1 MSRNNN
7 SILNTSNS
15 QFQIITTDGLIENDK
30 ERIKKKLNLKSSS
43 RNGSEK
49 NSEMLIL
56 NYDYQSI
63 STITKK
69 IQNSEKKNEKRDNDG
84 TSSSETLRNPQ
95 IKKEINIDSPN
106 KILLNE
112 NFNQFS
118 DSEDF
123 NNNLDY
129 NVEESQITNLSKI
142 MQLNNPSSPLNKG
155 KKTQNVYNDISQEK
169 SDVSALGLLDDEHSI
184 NYEHQDS
191 IPKFKF
197 IQEVVNNNLGYENIP
212 FDKLFM
218 LNSKII
224 FIIFS
229 FLYDDYGKIMSSSKK
244 MKNLFLSTITSK
256 FSYLIQSFQNIYKD
270 IFEFDSFKFK
280 INKYIK
286 QRRKRVSTFYVELKS
301 KIKKNY
307 LLKKHNGIS
316 YEIKYSFKMKKGN
329 QKSNLYHQ
337 IFKFDIRNDKY
348 YPIWFCSDMDDNNYI
363 KRRIVY
369 SSPVQYFCEG
379 DFISFKI
386 NLIEGNNGF
395 ISDINFQPLKNDFAP
410 RKLFLRG
417 IFRSDIE
424 FDKIRDCEIE
434 NMILRWNDE
443 NNLIKNSEMY
453 FYVHKCFG
461 KYFDIKE
468 INYDISK
475 IIFYRI
481 KMIASKIGIV
491 KINRVFN
498 LNIEIVPENSEITN
512 ECINIGCVN
521 TYTRNKKIQIR
532 KGTLLIFYIT
542 DVRN

>member
-1 MSRNNN
+1 MSRNGN
-7 SILNTSNS
+7 LNTLNS
-15 QFQIITTDGLIENDK
+15 QFEIITQDGLIENDK
-30 ERIKKKLNLKSSS
+30 ERIKKKLNLKNSS
-43 RNGSEK
+43 RCGSEK
-49 NSEMLIL
+49 NSDILIL
-56 NYDYQSI
+56 NYDYQNI
-63 STITKK
+63 STLKNNIT
-69 IQNSEKKNEKRDNDG
+69 ITENEKKENDG
-84 TSSSETLRNPQ
+84 TSSSETLRNNQ
-95 IKKEINIDSPN
+95 IKKEINVSNNI
-106 KILLNE
+106 ILNE
-112 NFNQFS
+112 NINHFS
-118 DSEDF
+118 DSEDLK
-123 NNNLDY
+123 NNEDY

-142 MQLNNPSSPLNKG
+142 MQLNNSSTAIYNKV
-155 KKTQNVYNDISQEK
+155 KKTQNVFNDNSQEK
-169 SDVSALGLLDDEHSI
+169 SDVSALGLLDDEHTI
-184 NYEHQDS
+184 MLEHQDS
-191 IPKFKF
+191 LPKFKF
-197 IQEVVNNNLGYENIP
+197 INEVVQSNLGYENIP
-212 FDKLFM
+212 FEKISR

-224 FIIFS
+224 FNIFT
-229 FLYDDYGKIMSSSKK
+229 FLYDDYGKIMSSGKK
-244 MKNLFLSTITSK
+244 MKNLFMSTVTSK
-256 FSYLIQSFQNIYKD
+256 FSYLIQAFQKNYKE
-270 IFEFDSFKFK
+270 IFEFSSFKFK

-286 QRRKRVSTFYVELKS
+286 QRRKNVSTFYVELKS
-301 KIKKNY
+301 KIKKNP
-307 LLKKHNGIS
+307 LLKKYNGIS

>member
-1 MSRNNN
+1 MSRNT
-7 SILNTSNS
+7 ILNTTSS
-15 QFQIITTDGLIENDK
+15 QFQIITHDGYIENDK

-43 RNGSEK
+43 INGSEK
-49 NSEMLIL
+49 NSEMMIL
-56 NYDYQSI
+56 NYEYQSI
-63 STITKK
+63 STINRKH
-69 IQNSEKKNEKRDNDG
+69 QNLEKRNERRDNELE
-84 TSSSETLRNPQ
+84 SSSETLRNPQ
-95 IKKEINIDSPN
+95 IKKEINIESPN
-106 KILLNE
+106 KTYLNE
-112 NFNQFS
+112 NQFS
-118 DSEDF
+118 ESDEF
-123 NNNLDY
+123 NNNIDY
-129 NVEESQITNLSKI
+129 NVEESQITNISKI
-142 MQLNNPSSPLNKG
+142 MQLNNSSSQLY
-155 KKTQNVYNDISQEK
+155 KTKQVQINYNDNSQEK

-184 NYEHQDS
+184 IFDHQDS

-197 IQEVVNNNLGYENIP
+197 INQVIQSNFGYQNIP
-212 FDKLFM
+212 FEKILK

-229 FLYDDYGKIMSSSKK
+229 FLYDDYGKIMSAGKK
-244 MKNLFLSTITSK
+244 IKNLILSTITSK
-256 FSYLIQSFQNIYKD
+256 FSYLIQDFQNNYKD
-270 IFEFDSFKFK
+270 IFQFDSFKFK

-286 QRRKRVSTFYVELKS
+286 QRRKNVSTFYVELKS
-301 KIKKNY
+301 KIKKNS
-307 LLKKHNGIS
+307 LLKKYNGIS

-329 QKSNLYHQ
+329 QKSNLYYQ
-337 IFKFDIRNDKY
+337 IYKFDIRNDKF

-379 DFISFKI
+379 DYIYFKI
-386 NLIEGNNGF
+386 NLIEGNNGI
-395 ISDINFQPLKNDFAP
+395 ISDITFLPLKNDSAP

-434 NMILRWNDE
+434 NMVLRWNDE

-453 FYVHKCFG
+453 FYVNKCFS
-461 KYFDIKE
+461 KYFEIKE
-468 INYDISK
+468 IKYDISK

-481 KMIASKIGIV
+481 KMLASKIGNV

-498 LNIEIVPENSEITN
+498 LNIEILPENSETSN

-532 KGTLLIFYIT
+532 KGTLLILYIT

>member
-15 QFQIITTDGLIENDK
+15 QFQVITTDGIIENDK

-280 INKYIK
+280 INK

-301 KIKKNY
+301 KIKK
-307 LLKKHNGIS
+307 
-316 YEIKYSFKMKKGN
+316 
-329 QKSNLYHQ
+329 
-337 IFKFDIRNDKY
+337 
-348 YPIWFCSDMDDNNYI
+348 
-363 KRRIVY
+363 
-369 SSPVQYFCEG
+369 
-379 DFISFKI
+379 
-386 NLIEGNNGF
+386 
-395 ISDINFQPLKNDFAP
+395 
-410 RKLFLRG
+410 
-417 IFRSDIE
+417 
-424 FDKIRDCEIE
+424 
-434 NMILRWNDE
+434 
-443 NNLIKNSEMY
+443 
-453 FYVHKCFG
+453 
-461 KYFDIKE
+461 
-468 INYDISK
+468 
-475 IIFYRI
+475 IIY
-481 KMIASKIGIV
+481 
-491 KINRVFN
+491 
-498 LNIEIVPENSEITN
+498 
-512 ECINIGCVN
+512 
-521 TYTRNKKIQIR
+521 
-532 KGTLLIFYIT
+532 
-542 DVRN
+542 

>member
-69 IQNSEKKNEKRDNDG
+69 IQNSEKKNEKRENDG

-244 MKNLFLSTITSK
+244 MK
-256 FSYLIQSFQNIYKD
+256 
-270 IFEFDSFKFK
+270 
-280 INKYIK
+280 
-286 QRRKRVSTFYVELKS
+286 
-301 KIKKNY
+301 
-307 LLKKHNGIS
+307 
-316 YEIKYSFKMKKGN
+316 KGN
-329 QKSNLYHQ
+329 QKSNLYYQ
-337 IFKFDIRNDKY
+337 IYKFDIRNDKF

-379 DFISFKI
+379 DFIYFKI
-386 NLIEGNNGF
+386 NLIEGNNGL
-395 ISDINFQPLKNDFAP
+395 ISDINFQPLKNDIAP

-468 INYDISK
+468 IKYDISK

-498 LNIEIVPENSEITN
+498 LNIEIVSENSEITN